1 MAGMRSGYGWVVKMN
16 ASVPAED
23 GRIEALR
30 AYEILDTADEEA
42 FDRIVRLA
50 RAIAEVP
57 IAAVSM
63 VARDRQWF
71 KAREGLQIKE
81 TPLGISFCL
90 HTIKNSAPFIVED
103 AAADPELCSNFY
115 VLNEPHVR
123 FYAGF
128 PLCTGSGHN
137 IGALC
142 VLDTVPR
149 ALPPNQISALQDL
162 ASITIDALEL
172 RRLAACDSLTG
183 CLTRQAFAAVT
194 TTELGRARRS
204 ERCLSCIVLDVDHF
218 KSINDTYGHAAGDHV
233 LRTIASLCRGE
244 MRAHDTLCRYGGEEF
259 VLLLPETDETGAYVL
274 ADRIRRAVCTHHIN
288 YANCPLHVTLS
299 GGVGSWRPS
308 ETEIDQTFVRADAA
322 LYRAKIGGRNRVAR
336 ASELSEEALSKFRA
350 A

>member
-1 MAGMRSGYGWVVKMN
+1 MFGLRVGGEMS
-16 ASVPAED
+16 ASVPTED

-50 RAIAEVP
+50 RTIAEVP

-63 VARDRQWF
+63 VAKDRQWF
-71 KAREGLQIKE
+71 KAREGLKIRE
-81 TPLGISFCL
+81 TPLSISFCL
-90 HTIKNSAPFIVED
+90 HTIENNTPFIVED
-103 AAADPELCSNFY
+103 AKADPGLCTSFY
-115 VLNEPHVR
+115 VLNEPYVR

-128 PLCTGSGHN
+128 PLCTGSGYN

-142 VLDTVPR
+142 VLDTEAR
-149 ALPPNQISALQDL
+149 ALSPNQISALQDL

-172 RRLAACDSLTG
+172 RKLAACDSLTG
-183 CLTRQAFAAVT
+183 CLTRQAFASVT

-204 ERCLSCIVLDVDHF
+204 DRGLSCIVLDVDHF

-233 LRTIASLCRGE
+233 LRTIAGLCRGE
-244 MRAHDTLCRYGGEEF
+244 MRAHDVLCRYGGEEF
-259 VLLLPETDETGAYVL
+259 VLLLPETDETGAFVL
-274 ADRIRRAVCTHHIN
+274 ADRIRRAVCTHN
-288 YANCPLHVTLS
+288 MLYANCPLHVTLS

-308 ETEIDQTFVRADAA
+308 ENEIDPTFIRADAA
-322 LYRAKIGGRNRVAR
+322 LYRAKVSGRNRVAR
-336 ASELSEEALSKFRA
+336 ASELSEEALSRFRA